1 MSKYK
6 RRRTIGRKSTEAATT
21 PTKKLSLVTNLGCG
35 RSFSAKTKVIFFF
48 FILFLVT
55 FVDVSV

>member
-6 RRRTIGRKSTEAATT
+6 RRRGRKSTEAAATT

-35 RSFSAKTKVIFFF
+35 RSFSAKKR
-48 FILFLVT
+48 
-55 FVDVSV
+55 VDDSFSVFTQ